1 MDWEATLSE
10 SGMTLPDECWWR
22 PFGKIGRATVFQVD
36 LTPHAAR
43 ERAAVARLDKQ
54 ERARWQGYPYAR
66 PRREFA
72 LCRAALRALLCGRL
86 DCRNAELAFGAAQYG
101 KPFALVNGTPVP
113 ISFNISHSG
122 AHGLIALAA
131 AGRIGVDVEERVT
144 RRDLDGIS
152 RTVFTP
158 GERAALAATSG
169 ARKVHLFFSLWT
181 LKEALIKALGSG
193 FSLDP
198 SRFEIPSAM
207 CRGLSTS
214 VFRFPHLPAVGW
226 RLENLGNA
234 DFAAAIAYEM
244 APKK

>member
-1 MDWEATLSE
+1 MYA
-10 SGMTLPDECWWR
+10 TLPDECWWR
-22 PFGKIGRATVFQVD
+22 PFRKTGSVAVFHVD

-43 ERAAVARLDKQ
+43 ERAAVAWLDKQ
-54 ERARWQGYPYAR
+54 ERVRWQRYPYAR

-86 DCRNAELAFGAAQYG
+86 DCRNAELTFGASQYG
-101 KPFALVNGTPVP
+101 KPFALVNRTPVP

-122 AHGLIALAA
+122 AHGLIAFAA
-131 AGRIGVDVEERVT
+131 AGRIGVDVEERIT

-152 RTVFTP
+152 QTVFTP
-158 GERAALAATSG
+158 GEREALAATSG
-169 ARKVHLFFSLWT
+169 ERKVRLFFSLWT

-198 SRFEIPSAM
+198 SRFEIPPAM
-207 CRGLSTS
+207 CHGLPTS

-234 DFAAAIAYEM
+234 DFAAALAHEL
-244 APKK
+244 ALDPPE